1 MGAAPGYASDRAAGV
16 QARRARHRHWH
27 RLGTV
32 FVVAGV
38 VLIAYAAATLF
49 WRDPITDLYARY
61 QQHRLAVQLEATFR
75 AWQAQTEGDGALAAP
90 AQATAAAGEPAV
102 EAADPAAERR
112 RVAAAAR
119 ALQATLEGG
128 EPLGRLR
135 IPSLGIDPVF
145 VHGTSWARDLSR
157 GPGHYEQTALP
168 GLGKTV
174 AIAGHRTTFGAP
186 FRHIDKLDRGDE
198 IVVQVAYGTFH
209 YRVFEHEIV
218 PNDDWTVI
226 RQRGFETLVLSAC
239 HPLYSAKKR
248 WIVYARLVRVEPSGG
263 SPYSVA

>member
-1 MGAAPGYASDRAAGV
+1 MDAAQGYASDRAAG
-16 QARRARHRHWH
+16 ARARGARHRH

-32 FVVAGV
+32 FVAAGL
-38 VLIAYAAATLF
+38 VLLAYAAATLF

-75 AWQAQTEGDGALAAP
+75 AWEAETAGASVATERP
-90 AQATAAAGEPAV
+90 TVVAGRSEV
-102 EAADPAAERR
+102 AADPAADRR
-112 RVAAAAR
+112 RVAESAR
-119 ALQATLEGG
+119 ALQASLQGG

-135 IPSLGIDPVF
+135 IASLGIDPVF
-145 VHGTSWARDLSR
+145 VHGTSWTRDLSR

-186 FRHIDKLDRGDE
+186 FRHIDDLERGDE
-198 IVVQVAYGTFH
+198 IVLQLVYGTFH
-209 YRVFEHEIV
+209 YRVFDHQIV
-218 PNDDWTVI
+218 PNDDWSII

-239 HPLYSAKKR
+239 HPLYSAKQR
-248 WIVYARLVRVEPSGG
+248 WVVYARLVRVEPARG
-263 SPYSVA
+263 SPYSIAS